1 MMVQDFST
9 LEGAGRRSVIK
20 GAIIGTM
27 AALAGGIGEARAAGL
42 VPKHPVWRIVFINHA
57 TTNPFNTA
65 VQYGIRDAA
74 ALMGCTT
81 QWTGSERSIAA
92 EMVNAMNEAIVSKA
106 DAIFVSLVDRH
117 AFNEPVQRA
126 LDAGIPTFAFN
137 ADVTPAEGNN
147 RLAYVG
153 QDLFK
158 AGQLMGEKLVQLVDS
173 GRIALFIATPGQL
186 NIQPRL
192 DGAMDVLKKSGKN
205 YKIDVVA
212 TGVNVNEEFSRVKS
226 YYLGHQDVKG
236 MLSVDAGT
244 TEGIAQCMVQYGLAA
259 KGVHGGGIDVLPI
272 TLDAINRGAMD
283 FAIDQQAY
291 LQGYYSVTEAYIYL
305 MSGGLVGPADIN
317 TGTKY
322 VTKQNVGPYLA
333 THTRYEGTSTTP
345 QVVPRSGPIKS

>member
-1 MMVQDFST
+1 MAVQDAEIV
-9 LEGAGRRSVIK
+9 EGSSRRSMLK
-20 GAIIGTM
+20 GAAVGSVAAMLGGM
-27 AALAGGIGEARAAGL
+27 ATARAAGL
-42 VPKHPVWRIVFINHA
+42 TPTHPRWRIVFVNHA

-74 ALMGCTT
+74 ALTGCTA
-81 QWTGSERSIAA
+81 QWTGSEKSLAT
-92 EMVNAMNEAIVSKA
+92 EMVNAMNSAIVSKA
-106 DAIFVSLVDRH
+106 DAIFISLVDHH
-117 AFNEPVQRA
+117 AFNDPVQRA
-126 LDAGIPTFAFN
+126 LDAGIPVFSFN
-137 ADVTPAEGNN
+137 ADVTPAQGCN

-153 QDLFK
+153 QDLYK
-158 AGQLMGEKLVQLVDS
+158 AGQLMGQKLVQLVDS

-192 DGAMDVLKKSGKN
+192 DGAMDVLKESGKN
-205 YKIDVVA
+205 YEIDVVA
-212 TGVNVNEEFSRVKS
+212 TGVNVNEEFSRVKA

-244 TEGIAQCMVQYGLAA
+244 TEGIAQCMVQFNLAA

-272 TLDAINRGAMD
+272 TLDAIKRGAMD

-291 LQGYYSVTEAYIYL
+291 LQGYYSVMEAYIYL
-305 MSGGLVGPADIN
+305 VSGGLVGPADIN

-322 VTKQNVGPYLA
+322 VTKENVGPYLS
-333 THTRYEGTSTTP
+333 THSRYEGTSVTP